1 MLKKFLAFFAFLA
14 VAILA
19 PDKAQAQV
27 VFTFECVC
35 AQQADTLCDICPT
48 TNVRSRSFHGL
59 LIRRYNKVWKWIDA
73 PYTIRQLNTQTV
85 QFLEQIPNP
94 ESVQINLAQTEFA
107 TLAGYMDSTNCQC
120 NCGGANYVAGPGII
134 ISGDTISAVDTSFT
148 NELQRL
154 DTFDIVSGVL
164 RASLLNDGV
173 PFSSVTLPVW
183 NLIAGTGIGVSNA
196 AGQWTISNTSPD
208 QTVSITGAG
217 ISVATG
223 TYPNFTITS
232 TEVDGNTANEGVLG
246 VGSGGASS
254 STLLTNTTGGNPVTI
269 NVAGTLSISE
279 STSANGGSV
288 TITGTGAAALSGVVN
303 QVPYFNTTSTITTEA
318 GSGGDALTW
327 NPSNNRFGVGTN
339 NPSDKIH
346 MAGPLTD
353 VNTNFGGQM
362 GLLFQN
368 TSATNGNYT
377 SFINIDANGNPN
389 SGVYFKNVN
398 HTSEG
403 RIDFI
408 TRFSGGFSQRM
419 TIAGN
424 GNVGVND
431 VAPPRTFSV
440 TGEARITD
448 LTTDTPTRI
457 VGADADGDLGA
468 ITVSTGLSLS
478 SGNLT
483 ATDAS
488 VTNEAQTLSVSG
500 TTSGI
505 LTLSTAGGAGG
516 GTATIAAG
524 TGITVAQSGG
534 AITIT
539 NSAPASGTPWLIDGN
554 TIGTTR
560 TMGSND
566 NFDVGFETNGT
577 TRMLIDNTG
586 PVTIGSTVSTAAAL
600 VVNGL
605 QSNTGF
611 AILGG
616 TGLVS
621 PAYISTRGDGSGS
634 TAQVLDSRHSMIGG
648 TVAAILENTAT
659 TGNSNAITSLIVNS
673 ASTGDPYAAYTISG
687 GTQWVE
693 GVDNSDS
700 DKFKIRNASTL
711 TTTNAGLTMTT
722 GNFAGFLQN
731 SPTVELEVGGTGA
744 IGMPVGTVAQ
754 RPSLTGE
761 APLLRYCNEGG
772 MFELGD
778 PNKNA
783 WFRLAALTSP
793 TVTVGAAAGTGG
805 TANVTS
811 GAGSNDCSGS
821 LTIDTGTSTGTGTIC
836 TVTYNQSYSGTTS
849 TVLLDAGND
858 LATTQRTRYSCQAS
872 NQTQFSIRAVTALD
886 ASTTYV
892 IKYYVRNY

>member
-1 MLKKFLAFFAFLA
+1 M
-14 VAILA
+14 
-19 PDKAQAQV
+19 
-27 VFTFECVC
+27 
-35 AQQADTLCDICPT
+35 
-48 TNVRSRSFHGL
+48 
-59 LIRRYNKVWKWIDA
+59 YKWIDA

-94 ESVQINLAQTEFA
+94 ESVQINLAQTPFA

-120 NCGGANYVAGPGII
+120 NCGGANYVAGPGIV

-183 NLIAGTGIGVSNA
+183 NLIAGTGIGVSNSS
-196 AGQWTISNTSPD
+196 GQWTISNTSPD

-217 ISVATG
+217 ISVVTG

-377 SFINIDANGNPN
+377 SFMNIDANGNPN

-468 ITVSTGLSLS
+468 ITVGSGLSLS
-478 SGNLT
+478 GG
-483 ATDAS
+483 
-488 VTNEAQTLSVSG
+488 TLSVS
-500 TTSGI
+500 
-505 LTLSTAGGAGG
+505 
-516 GTATIAAG
+516 
-524 TGITVAQSGG
+524 
-534 AITIT
+534 
-539 NSAPASGTPWLIDGN
+539 SASAWLLGGN
-554 TIGTTR
+554 TLGANNTI
-560 TMGSND
+560 GSND
-566 NFDVGFETNGT
+566 NFDVGIESNGS
-577 TRMLIDNTG
+577 TRMWIDNTG
-586 PVTIGSTVSTAAAL
+586 PVTVGPSVLTNAAL
-600 VVNGL
+600 NINGL
-605 QSNTGF
+605 QGNQGLYIDGGSGLISPNF
-611 AILGG
+611 IL
-616 TGLVS
+616 
-621 PAYISTRGDGSGS
+621 TRGNGSGT
-634 TAQVLDSRHSMIGG
+634 TAAVIDASHQMISGNVG
-648 TVAAILENTAT
+648 IFMQNTAT
-659 TGNSNAITSLIVNS
+659 TGTGNVLAQYTVNS
-673 ASTGDPYAAYTISG
+673 ASTGDPYSSYVVDG
-687 GTQWVE
+687 GSFWTT

-700 DKFKIRNASTL
+700 DKFKIRVNSAPNTAN
-711 TTTNAGLTMTT
+711 TGLTMTS

-793 TVTVGAAAGTGG
+793 TVTVGGAAGTGG
-805 TANVTS
+805 TATVTS

-821 LTIDTGTSTGTGTIC
+821 LTITTGTGTASGTIC
-836 TVTYNQSYSGTTS
+836 TVTYNQPYSGTTS